1 MPILRA
7 NPPDLGKNRA
17 NGGSGLKSS
26 PKVPPGPPKMA
37 LQRKMG
43 GVPEMG
49 GVLPA
54 SGLFFESPGHE
65 F

>member
-49 GVLPA
+49 GGVA
-54 SGLFFESPGHE
+54 RIWAVFRIAGA
-65 F
+65 